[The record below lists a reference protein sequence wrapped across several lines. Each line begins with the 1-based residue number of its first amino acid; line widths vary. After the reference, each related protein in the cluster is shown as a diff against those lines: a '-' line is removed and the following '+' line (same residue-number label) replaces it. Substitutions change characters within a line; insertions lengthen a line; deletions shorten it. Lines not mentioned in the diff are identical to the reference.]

1 MVLLSVALDRNHQV
15 GIGEVHSGDEVA
27 LFVANLVLPFG
38 SREPM
43 SIQEVEQLS
52 LERTARHGRVE
63 LALFQDLCHQSG
75 SGPSLPS
82 QTLEGFSYR
91 PLGYQP
97 ATSSFVDGEVQP
109 HAVKE
114 PCEVDYRPRRIC
126 NPHAVEPAKV
136 AAL

>member
-1 MVLLSVALDRNHQV
+1 
-15 GIGEVHSGDEVA
+15 
-27 LFVANLVLPFG
+27 
-38 SREPM
+38 M

-52 LERTARHGRVE
+52 LERAARHGQVE

-91 PLGYQP
+91 PLGNQP
-97 ATSSFVDGEVQP
+97 ATTSFVDSEVQP
-109 HAVKE
+109 LAVQD
-114 PCEVDYRPRRIC
+114 PGEVDYRPRRIC
-126 NPHAVEPAKV
+126 NAHAVEPAKV